1 MRIVR
6 LSAWGLI
13 GPTPADT
20 ERNCICCNSS
30 ALVRASLSLVKS
42 RPVRRG
48 DIDALASTARLPL
61 SHHCCI
67 CYNKGVGVDL
77 PGSAALSLVS
87 KVASLDPQ
95 EAVFRAMMAGWSDQQ
110 RARVCLPPTILARA
124 SVVRRFGDFT
134 GTHPWQWTAE
144 DADAFFSSMRSGSS
158 PKAVSTLRG
167 YQNALRLF
175 CDFITDRRY
184 GWAALCLERFGQP
197 PAQILHDWNTVT
209 HVTEFEG
216 RAGRR
221 PLSFDE
227 VQELFDAADGLVE
240 AARSRHRKGS
250 LSALRDAA
258 MLKTVYAYGLRRQ
271 EVVGLDIVD
280 LRSNP
285 KVPAYGRFGGL
296 FVRHGKGS
304 HGDAPKRRTVLTVPE
319 MDWIVGVLEHYVAE
333 VRPCFQPGRH
343 PGLWITERQG
353 RLSKR
358 SANEAF
364 TAARDAAGLP
374 KELDLH
380 SLRHSYVTHLTEFD
394 YPERFVQ
401 DQVGHAYASTTSI
414 YSHVSDEYRNRLLR
428 AALTKRGVITEGE
441 P

>member
-1 MRIVR
+1 M
-6 LSAWGLI
+6 SG
-13 GPTPADT
+13 
-20 ERNCICCNSS
+20 
-30 ALVRASLSLVKS
+30 
-42 RPVRRG
+42 
-48 DIDALASTARLPL
+48 
-61 SHHCCI
+61 
-67 CYNKGVGVDL
+67 DL

-87 KVASLDPQ
+87 KVASLDP
-95 EAVFRAMMAGWSDQQ
+95 EAATVRAMLAGWSDQQ

-134 GTHPWQWTAE
+134 GTHPWEWTAE
-144 DADAFFSSMRSGSS
+144 DADAFFSSLVSGSK
-158 PKAVSTLRG
+158 PKAVSTVRG

-184 GWAALCLERFGQP
+184 GWAALCEERFGQL

-209 HVTEFEG
+209 HVNEFEG
-216 RAGRR
+216 TAGRR
-221 PLSFDE
+221 PLTYDE

-240 AARSRHRKGS
+240 QARHRHRKGS

-258 MLKTVYAYGLRRQ
+258 MLKVVYAFGLRRQ
-271 EVVGLDIVD
+271 EVVGLDVVD
-280 LRSNP
+280 FRSNP
-285 KVPAYGRFGGL
+285 KVPAYGKYGGL

-304 HGDAPKRRTVLTVPE
+304 HGAAPKRRTVLTVPE
-319 MDWIVGVLEHYVAE
+319 MDWIVEVLEHYIDE
-333 VRPCFQPGRH
+333 VRPCFRPVRL
-343 PGLWITERQG
+343 PGLWITERHG

-364 TAARDAAGLP
+364 TAARDAAELP

-401 DQVGHAYASTTSI
+401 DQVGHSYASTTSI
-414 YSHVSDEYRNRLLR
+414 YSHVSDEYRNRLVR
-428 AALTKRGVITEGE
+428 AALTKRGITTENDQ
-441 P
+441 